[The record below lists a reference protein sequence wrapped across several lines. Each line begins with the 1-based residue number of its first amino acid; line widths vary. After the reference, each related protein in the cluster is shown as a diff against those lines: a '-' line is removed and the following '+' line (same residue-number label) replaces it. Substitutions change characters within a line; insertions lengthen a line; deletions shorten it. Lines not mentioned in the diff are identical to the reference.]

1 MNKNYYSLGLMSG
14 TSMDGVDA
22 SIIVSDGEKKLE
34 IIENYY
40 EKYDYDFKCKLREF
54 IKNTDSLEY
63 LEKNKTTYKQLEEQL
78 TRTHFETSKKIIRK
92 AKNIQIDFV
101 GFHGQTILHQPKKG
115 FSIQMGNPNLLSN
128 LLKKKIYFN
137 FRKKDILNGGEGA
150 PLTPIYH
157 YLICKTY
164 EIKLPVIF
172 LNLGGVAN
180 ITYIKSD
187 KEISSF
193 DVGPG
198 NCLIDQWVRENTNKD
213 YDELGMI
220 AAKGKIEADIIKKAV
235 ENKYYLKFKQRSF
248 DIKDF
253 DISFVRGLNLE
264 NGAATITEYTSRI
277 IADKIKKFNDK
288 DILIL
293 LCGGGRKNKFLLKNI
308 SKIVKNNLTNIDQI
322 GIDGDYIESQAFAY
336 LAIRSYLKKNISF
349 PSTTGTRMAV
359 SGGEEFNNY

>member
-92 AKNIQIDFV
+92 VKNIQIDFV

-137 FRKKDILNGGEGA
+137 FRKKDIL
-150 PLTPIYH
+150 
-157 YLICKTY
+157 
-164 EIKLPVIF
+164 
-172 LNLGGVAN
+172 
-180 ITYIKSD
+180 IKSD